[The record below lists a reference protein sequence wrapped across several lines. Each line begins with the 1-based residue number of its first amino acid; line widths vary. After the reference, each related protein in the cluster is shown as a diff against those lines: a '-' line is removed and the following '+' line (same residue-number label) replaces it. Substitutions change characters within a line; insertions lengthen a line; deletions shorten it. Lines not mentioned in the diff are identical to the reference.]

1 MTGAVECETH
11 GKTRPAAFVCCHL
24 VETLRDRVAR
34 GLLWSRDEKGNVNA
48 YCDACDQM
56 LELAGGDWT
65 EELGARAKV
74 QLICEDCFWI
84 IDRVNRQGGDA

>member
-1 MTGAVECETH
+1 MIGMVECRTH
-11 GKTRPAAFVCCHL
+11 GKTRAAAFVCCHL

-34 GLLWSRDEKGNVNA
+34 GLLWSRDEDGNVNA

-56 LELAGGDWT
+56 LEQAGGDWT

-84 IDRVNRQGGDA
+84 IDRVNRQGDEA

>member
-1 MTGAVECETH
+1 VTGTVECETH

-24 VETLRDRVAR
+24 VETLRDRAAR
-34 GLLWSRDEKGNVNA
+34 GLLWSRDENGNVNA

-56 LELAGGDWT
+56 LEQAGGDWT

-74 QLICEDCFWI
+74 QLICEDCFWTI
-84 IDRVNRQGGDA
+84 ERANGQGGEA